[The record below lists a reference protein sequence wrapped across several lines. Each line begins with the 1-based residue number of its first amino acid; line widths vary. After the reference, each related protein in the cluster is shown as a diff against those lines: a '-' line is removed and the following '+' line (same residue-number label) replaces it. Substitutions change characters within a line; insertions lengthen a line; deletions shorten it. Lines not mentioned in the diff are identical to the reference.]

1 MKCVTHGGLAVALV
15 LGLAA
20 VVMAEEAALPWKTG
34 DAPKADAPAAPPAPA
49 APAAGDPAPG
59 ATTPAEGTT
68 PAGGASAKVEKAA
81 APVKKI
87 LGQVEVAQK
96 QIDEEMA
103 KPAEKQNAMKL
114 RGLKET
120 IARTYL
126 TAAQTAK
133 AQSGVFKG
141 DEKQAFLDQYDKPN
155 REKAISLI
163 LELARE
169 SELKRDYRNAEA
181 LTKQALSLDPNNADA
196 QALLKQITEEKAAP
210 VKSTKTDKK
219 DLKHLLK

>member
-1 MKCVTHGGLAVALV
+1 MKRVTHGGLAVALG
-15 LGLAA
+15 LALAA
-20 VVMAEEAALPWKTG
+20 VVMAEEAAVPWKTG
-34 DAPKADAPAAPPAPA
+34 DAPKTDGAAAPGA
-49 APAAGDPAPG
+49 PAPG
-59 ATTPAEGTT
+59 GTIPAEGTT

-87 LGQVEVAQK
+87 LAQVEVAQK
-96 QIDEEMA
+96 QIDEETA
-103 KPAEKQNAMKL
+103 KPAEKQNAQKL

-169 SELKRDYRNAEA
+169 SEMKRDYRNAEA
-181 LTKQALSLDPNNADA
+181 LAKQALSLDPNNADA
-196 QALLKQITEEKAAP
+196 QILLKQITDEKTPAG
-210 VKSTKTDKK
+210 KSTKTTDKK
-219 DLKHLLK
+219 DIKHLLK

>member
-1 MKCVTHGGLAVALV
+1 MKCVMHGGLALALV
-15 LGLAA
+15 LGLTAI
-20 VVMAEEAALPWKTG
+20 VMAEEAVLPWKTG
-34 DAPKADAPAAPPAPA
+34 DAPKADAPAAPTAPA
-49 APAAGDPAPG
+49 APAPG

-68 PAGGASAKVEKAA
+68 PAAGANVKVERAA

-87 LGQVEVAQK
+87 LGQIETAQK
-96 QIDEEMA
+96 QIDEETA
-103 KPAEKQNAMKL
+103 KPAEKQNALKL

-120 IARTYL
+120 IARFYL

-133 AQSGVFKG
+133 AQSGAFKG

-163 LELARE
+163 LELARDAE
-169 SELKRDYRNAEA
+169 MKKDYRNAEA

-196 QALLKQITEEKAAP
+196 QILLKQITEEKATPA
-210 VKSTKTDKK
+210 KSTKTDKSDKK
-219 DLKHLLK
+219 DIKHLLK